1 MQTVVH
7 NLKHERMKTYDSE
20 VYGKIPEPQSFNELI
35 EIITDTETDDHDEKY
50 KFVPVRF
57 WRGQPDITWKI
68 DSSAYRRIISST
80 KSIDYNGELLYYEK
94 SLLEQATHKGF
105 RLQNGRELTDMELL
119 ARLQH
124 HGAAT
129 RLVDFSRN
137 SLIGLWFAIN
147 NPTEKTG
154 ILIGVH
160 SHYVGGNE
168 SKLELNNYSD
178 TIAMIKD
185 KTYPS
190 LWESPEISP
199 RIASQHAL
207 FLYSNVSSDNYGSLK
222 LPEGAKANIFIAINP
237 KLKQQLKEILSQ
249 VFDIRTKTLFPDL
262 DGFGMANSFNM
273 HLNEM
278 WRW

>member
-1 MQTVVH
+1 
-7 NLKHERMKTYDSE
+7 MKTYDSE